1 MVCSRVWCGI
11 VWLARITTLPE
22 PCGNQPHPVGRVDDL
37 RLATSADI
45 AFFLS
50 LHEMPLLCAK
60 CDTDVTIAYFAAP
73 PHVPFRCRCG
83 SQEFVDQPV
92 LPEFKLT
99 ENDRRF
105 LRGIK
110 VKGDA

>member
-22 PCGNQPHPVGRVDDL
+22 PSGNLLHPHGRVDDL

-73 PHVPFRCRCG
+73 ANRPFHCRCG
-83 SQEFVDQPV
+83 SSDFIEQPV
-92 LPEFKLT
+92 KPFTLT